1 MFREKAVTRRRQ
13 KSQDEPTPRDKGKSA
28 DEVREAKLSVNG
40 RRFGDVL
47 IEAGVI
53 TAEDLESALKTQRQ
67 TGERI
72 GEALVKLELAT
83 EVDIVDALAGQLGI
97 GEFDPVIAGTIEPDV
112 VLIIPEHMARHHHAL
127 AIARKDDELIVA
139 MSKL

>member
-1 MFREKAVTRRRQ
+1 MFREKAVTGRRQ

-53 TAEDLESALKTQRQ
+53 AAEDLESALR
-67 TGERI
+67 R
-72 GEALVKLELAT
+72 
-83 EVDIVDALAGQLGI
+83 
-97 GEFDPVIAGTIEPDV
+97 
-112 VLIIPEHMARHHHAL
+112 
-127 AIARKDDELIVA
+127 
-139 MSKL
+139 